1 MRQINN
7 CFTNDKI
14 TDESIDIYKL
24 NDPKIYIYIK
34 EILIKVA
41 KNYNDIYQK

>member
-14 TDESIDIYKL
+14 TDKSIDIYKL
-24 NDPKIYIYIK
+24 NDPKIYIYIYK
-34 EILIKVA
+34 RNFNQSCKKL
-41 KNYNDIYQK
+41 